1 MSFQEPDKSMLIA
14 YSGWAIS
21 KKSDASAEQS
31 LALSKFQDGCES
43 LANCLPEVTIQKIV
57 YHDLPPKVE
66 MPRQEDVSISAG
78 SFQVIPKEV
87 IASMGMNLSES
98 STCTHRFHIATQRC
112 VFCGKTYLEAK
123 GRLPEL
129 M

>member
-1 MSFQEPDKSMLIA
+1 MLIA

-21 KKSDASAEQS
+21 KKSDASDEQS
-31 LALSKFQDGCES
+31 LALSKFQDGCET
-43 LANCLPEVTIQKIV
+43 LAKCLPEVTIQETA
-57 YHDLPPKVE
+57 YHDPPPKVE
-66 MPRQEDVSISAG
+66 VPTEDNISISAG
-78 SFQVIPKEV
+78 TFQTIPKEV
-87 IASMGMNLSES
+87 IASMGISVSES